1 MISIVIITVIIIIF
15 IFIYAILKEREELG
29 YFKFSIAR

>member
-15 IFIYAILKEREELG
+15 IYAILKEREELG
-29 YFKFSIAR
+29 CFKFSIAR